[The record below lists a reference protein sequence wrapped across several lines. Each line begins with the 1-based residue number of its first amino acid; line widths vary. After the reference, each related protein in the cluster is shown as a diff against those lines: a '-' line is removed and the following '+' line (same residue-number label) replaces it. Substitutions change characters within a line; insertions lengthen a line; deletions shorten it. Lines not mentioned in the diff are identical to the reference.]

1 MNNDDQTQQVANQN
15 IYESIT
21 TEDNVNTMP
30 IPQPNREGAP
40 DGNNNAMKYKT
51 PEERQALCKAYC
63 EHISKG
69 LSDTCFPECD
79 METFK
84 DYRGK
89 FAVDFDSDAI
99 TTAQRKRQLFWETI
113 GINGTLGIPHSY
125 KAKNGIEKES
135 KQFNAMSWKYNMS
148 NRFGWKERNDV
159 TTDGEPL
166 NISFHNSLKQDEEVG
181 D

>member
-1 MNNDDQTQQVANQN
+1 MNDQSEQIANNN
-15 IYESIT
+15 IGESIT
-21 TEDNVNTMP
+21 TQENVNTMP
-30 IPQPNREGAP
+30 LPQPPARTEGGQP
-40 DGNNNAMKYKT
+40 DNNNAMKYKT

-63 EHISKG
+63 DHISKG

-84 DYRGK
+84 DYRNK

-113 GINGTLGIPHSY
+113 GINGTLGIPHNY
-125 KAKNGIEKES
+125 KTKTGIEKES

-148 NRFGWKERNDV
+148 NRFGWKERQDM
-159 TTDGEPL
+159 TTD
-166 NISFHNSLKQDEEVG
+166 DEKIETTVIYKPEKLPEG
-181 D
+181 A